1 MLSLQCFRIMVE
13 LMREFEM
20 TYNDITSS
28 ELDNLRIA
36 LKIENFKSKKQKT
49 LTEIIE
55 RELALASEG
64 KSKFIS
70 QKYKALSESCII
82 PVETIAVAEPI
93 KLFKASSL
101 GTTVV
106 VTSTFNDEPHSYT
119 IVSDS
124 KYVDAGNNVISY
136 SSPLGSRLADA
147 KVEDM
152 IGYGDDFYQVIDII
166 PMLAEA
172 TM

>member
-1 MLSLQCFRIMVE
+1 MVE
-13 LMREFEM
+13 SMRELRM

-28 ELDNLRIA
+28 ELENLRIA
-36 LKIENFKSKKQKT
+36 LRIENFKSNKQKT

-70 QKYKALSESCII
+70 LKRKSSNDDVVVPDTKE
-82 PVETIAVAEPI
+82 ETKEPR
-93 KLFKASSL
+93 LFMASPI
-101 GTTVV
+101 GTVV
-106 VTSTFNDEPHSYT
+106 VVSSTSETEPCAYT
-119 IVSDS
+119 IVTDS
-124 KYVDAGNNVISY
+124 ALVDAENYVISHH
-136 SSPLGSRLADA
+136 SPLGSKLSNA

-152 IGYGDDFYQVIDII
+152 IGHAGDFYQVIDIL
-166 PMLAEA
+166 PMIASA

>member
-1 MLSLQCFRIMVE
+1 
-13 LMREFEM
+13 M

-28 ELDNLRIA
+28 ELENLRIA
-36 LKIENFKSKKQKT
+36 LRIENFKSNKQKT

-70 QKYKALSESCII
+70 LKRKSSNDEDIVLDTKEK
-82 PVETIAVAEPI
+82 TKEPR
-93 KLFKASSL
+93 LFMASPI
-101 GTTVV
+101 GTVV
-106 VTSTFNDEPHSYT
+106 VVSSTSETEPYAYT
-119 IVSDS
+119 IVTDS
-124 KYVDAGNNVISY
+124 TLVDAENYVISHH
-136 SSPLGSRLADA
+136 SPLGAKLSNA

-152 IGYGDDFYQVIDII
+152 IGHAGDFYQVIDIL
-166 PMLAEA
+166 PMIASA

>member
-1 MLSLQCFRIMVE
+1 
-13 LMREFEM
+13 M

-28 ELDNLRIA
+28 ELENLRIA
-36 LKIENFKSKKQKT
+36 LRIENFKSNKQKT

-70 QKYKALSESCII
+70 VKRKSSNDEDVV
-82 PVETIAVAEPI
+82 PDTKETKEPR
-93 KLFKASSL
+93 LFMASPI
-101 GTTVV
+101 GTVV
-106 VTSTFNDEPHSYT
+106 VVSSTSETEPCAYT
-119 IVSDS
+119 IVTDS
-124 KYVDAGNNVISY
+124 TLVDAENYVISY
-136 SSPLGSRLADA
+136 HSPLGSKLSNA

-152 IGYGDDFYQVIDII
+152 IGHAGDFYQVIDIL
-166 PMLAEA
+166 PMIASA